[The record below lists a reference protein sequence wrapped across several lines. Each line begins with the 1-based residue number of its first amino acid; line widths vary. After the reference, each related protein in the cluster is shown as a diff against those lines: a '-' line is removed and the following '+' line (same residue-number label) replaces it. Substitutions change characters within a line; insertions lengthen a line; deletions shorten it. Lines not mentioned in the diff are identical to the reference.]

1 MCPRKSS
8 IVVFFLNLEFWA
20 LVCFFMIVL
29 LFFIALVKNVLTLKI
44 TVVFPLAN
52 AILEIPSE
60 TEQCY

>member
-1 MCPRKSS
+1 
-8 IVVFFLNLEFWA
+8 
-20 LVCFFMIVL
+20 MIVL